1 MTVESRTN
9 NSKAGKVSGRGISN
23 ARVTRPSAS
32 SAGVQRILNTRP
44 DGIDFRDKMY
54 IPTLVEVPVRRDL
67 KDYRKARVPILDQG
81 QEGACTGFGLATVA
95 QYLLATRKVDTDTVP
110 VSPFMLYDMARRYDE
125 WAGEDYEGS
134 SCRGA
139 IKGWYKHGVCKQ
151 KLWPASSK
159 KIKALSEPVVA
170 DAVVRPLGA
179 YFRVNHKDLVAMHAA
194 ITETRILYAS
204 ATVHTGWEKVKGN
217 GKIKYETTPLG
228 GHAFAIVAY
237 DKEGFWIQNSWGEDW
252 GYEGFCHVT
261 YQDWLENGADVWAVR
276 LGAPILLARPTRSAG
291 TNMIGAVRAGAFV
304 YNDIRPHVISIK
316 NDGQLD
322 EHGDVGTSPEM
333 VREILQKDF
342 LRITAGWKK
351 KRLVL
356 YAHGGLVGEE
366 AALQRIGDYRKASLE
381 AECYPLAFIWK
392 TDYWTTLRNMLRD
405 ATQRRRPEGFLDSTK
420 DFMLDRLDD
429 ALEPIARLFTG
440 KAEWSEMK
448 ENALLATTSVTGGA
462 RIVANEIAK
471 LVKNNKDVELH
482 IVGHSAGSILHAPLI
497 QYLTEPGMISSGP
510 MAVAKV
516 KGLGMKIE
524 TCTLWAPACTTRLFK
539 ESYLPAINQ
548 GLISRFSLFTLTDKA
563 EQDDN
568 CANIYHKSLLYMVSN
583 AFEETA
589 RIPIV
594 RPDGEPILGMEKFVN
609 GDSGINSIFKKKA
622 GKKEADWVMSPN
634 NEPMGSQGASKS
646 MHHGDFDDDEATVK
660 ATLARIL
667 GKTSTEGEF
676 SFKHSS
682 SSRRGLRRQIDGERD
697 ATLTR

>member
-1 MTVESRTN
+1 MARKPRTRTRTTRKARKPETPDTKATRPAA
-9 NSKAGKVSGRGISN
+9 SAAGK
-23 ARVTRPSAS
+23 
-32 SAGVQRILNTRP
+32 QRFLYARP

-54 IPTLVEVPVRRDL
+54 VPTLVEVPVERKL
-67 KDYRKARVPILDQG
+67 EDYRKAGAPILDQG
-81 QEGACTGFGLATVA
+81 EEGACTGFGLATVA
-95 QYLLATRKVDTDTVP
+95 HYLLLTRRDSRDPAP

-151 KLWPASSK
+151 ELWRSSSA
-159 KIKALSEPVVA
+159 KIKALSQDVVT
-170 DAVVRPLGA
+170 DAAARPLGA

-194 ITETRILYAS
+194 ITEAEVLYAS
-204 ATVHTGWEKVKGN
+204 ATVHTGWEKVKSN
-217 GKIKYETTPLG
+217 GKVRFETKPLG

-237 DKEGFWIQNSWGEDW
+237 DKDGFWIQNSWGEDW
-252 GYEGFCHVT
+252 GHDGFCHIT
-261 YQDWLENGADVWAVR
+261 YQDWLVNGSDVWAAR
-276 LGAPILLARPTRSAG
+276 LGAPVMLPEALRSAE
-291 TNMIGAVRAGAFV
+291 TSMVGAVRSKAFA
-304 YNDIRPHVISIK
+304 YTDIRPHVISIK

-322 EHGDVGTSPEM
+322 EHGDIGTSPDM
-333 VREILQKDF
+333 VREIFQEDF

-366 AALQRIGDYRKASLE
+366 AALQRVSDYRKATLE

-392 TDYWTTLRNMLRD
+392 SDYWTTLKNMLLD

-429 ALEPIARLFTG
+429 ALEPIARVFTG

-448 ENALLATTSVTGGA
+448 ENALMATTSATGGA
-462 RIVANEIAK
+462 RMVADEIAK
-471 LVKNNKDVELH
+471 LVKSHDDVELH
-482 IVGHSAGSILHAPLI
+482 IVGHSAGSIFHAPFV
-497 QYLTEPGMISSGP
+497 QYLTGQGMIGSGP
-510 MAVAKV
+510 MAPSKV
-516 KGLGMKIE
+516 KGLGVKIDS
-524 TCTLWAPACTTRLFK
+524 CTLWAPACTTRLFK
-539 ESYLPAINQ
+539 DSYLPAIDQ
-548 GLISRFSLFTLTDKA
+548 GLIDRFALFTLTDKA

-568 CANIYHKSLLYMVSN
+568 CANIYHKSLLYLVSN

-589 RIPIV
+589 RIPLIH
-594 RPDGEPILGMEKFVN
+594 PDGEPILGMQKCVEDDDAV
-609 GDSGINSIFKKKA
+609 NSIFKQKR
-622 GKKEADWVMSPN
+622 ADWIRSPN
-634 NEPMGSQGASKS
+634 TKPVGSADAAQS

-667 GKTSTEGEF
+667 GKSTAKGEF
-676 SFKHSS
+676 SFQRSATSKRGI
-682 SSRRGLRRQIDGERD
+682 RRRIDGEAD

>member
-1 MTVESRTN
+1 MARKPRTRTRTTRKARKPETPDTKATRPAA
-9 NSKAGKVSGRGISN
+9 SAAGK
-23 ARVTRPSAS
+23 
-32 SAGVQRILNTRP
+32 QRFLYARP

-54 IPTLVEVPVRRDL
+54 VPTLVEVPVERKL
-67 KDYRKARVPILDQG
+67 EDYRKAGAPILDQG
-81 QEGACTGFGLATVA
+81 EEGACTGFGLATVA
-95 QYLLATRKVDTDTVP
+95 HYLLLTRRDSRDPAP

-151 KLWPASSK
+151 ELWRSSSA
-159 KIKALSEPVVA
+159 KIKALSQDVVT
-170 DAVVRPLGA
+170 DAAARPLGA

-194 ITETRILYAS
+194 ITEAEVLYAS
-204 ATVHTGWEKVKGN
+204 ATVHTGWEKVKSN
-217 GKIKYETTPLG
+217 GKVRFETKPLG

-237 DKEGFWIQNSWGEDW
+237 DKDGFWIQNSWGEDW
-252 GYEGFCHVT
+252 GHDGFCHIT
-261 YQDWLENGADVWAVR
+261 YQDWLVNGSDVWAAR
-276 LGAPILLARPTRSAG
+276 LGAPVMLPEALRSAE
-291 TNMIGAVRAGAFV
+291 TSMVGAVRSKAFV
-304 YNDIRPHVISIK
+304 YTDIRPHVISIK

-322 EHGDVGTSPEM
+322 EHGDIGTSPDM
-333 VREILQKDF
+333 VREIFQEDF

-366 AALQRIGDYRKASLE
+366 AALQRVSDYRKATLE

-392 TDYWTTLRNMLRD
+392 SDYWTTLKNMLLD

-429 ALEPIARLFTG
+429 ALEPIARVFTG

-448 ENALLATTSVTGGA
+448 ENALMATTSATGGA
-462 RIVANEIAK
+462 RMVADEIAK
-471 LVKNNKDVELH
+471 LVKSHDDVELH
-482 IVGHSAGSILHAPLI
+482 IVGHSAGSIFHAPFV
-497 QYLTEPGMISSGP
+497 QYLTGQGMIGSGP
-510 MAVAKV
+510 MAPSKV
-516 KGLGMKIE
+516 KGLGVKIDS
-524 TCTLWAPACTTRLFK
+524 CTLWAPACTTQLFK
-539 ESYLPAINQ
+539 DSYLPAIDQ
-548 GLISRFSLFTLTDKA
+548 GLIDRFALFTLTDKA

-568 CANIYHKSLLYMVSN
+568 CANIYHKSLLYLVSN

-589 RIPIV
+589 RIPLIH
-594 RPDGEPILGMEKFVN
+594 PDGEPILGMQKCVEDDDAV
-609 GDSGINSIFKKKA
+609 NSIFKQKR
-622 GKKEADWVMSPN
+622 ADWIRSPN
-634 NEPMGSQGASKS
+634 TKPVGSADAAQS

-667 GKTSTEGEF
+667 GKSTTKGEF
-676 SFKHSS
+676 SFQRSATSKRGI
-682 SSRRGLRRQIDGERD
+682 RRRIDGEAD

>member
-1 MTVESRTN
+1 MARKPRTTTRTTR
-9 NSKAGKVSGRGISN
+9 KARKPETPDTKATRPAAAAAGK
-23 ARVTRPSAS
+23 
-32 SAGVQRILNTRP
+32 QRFLYARP

-54 IPTLVEVPVRRDL
+54 VPTLVEVPVERKL
-67 KDYRKARVPILDQG
+67 EDYRKAGAPILDQG
-81 QEGACTGFGLATVA
+81 EEGACTGFGLATVA
-95 QYLLATRKVDTDTVP
+95 HYLLLTRRDSRDPAP

-151 KLWPASSK
+151 ELWRSSSA
-159 KIKALSEPVVA
+159 KIKALSQDVVT
-170 DAVVRPLGA
+170 DAAARPLGA

-194 ITETRILYAS
+194 ITEAEVLYAS
-204 ATVHTGWEKVKGN
+204 ATVHTGWEKVKPN
-217 GKIKYETTPLG
+217 GKVRFETKPLG

-252 GYEGFCHVT
+252 GHDGFCHIT
-261 YQDWLENGADVWAVR
+261 YQDWLVNGSDVWAAR
-276 LGAPILLARPTRSAG
+276 LGAPVMLPEALRSAE
-291 TNMIGAVRAGAFV
+291 TSMVGAVRSKAFV
-304 YNDIRPHVISIK
+304 YTDIRPHVISIK

-322 EHGDVGTSPEM
+322 EHGDIGTSPDM
-333 VREILQKDF
+333 VREIFQEDF

-366 AALQRIGDYRKASLE
+366 AALQRVSDYRKATLE

-392 TDYWTTLRNMLRD
+392 SDYWTTLKNMLLD

-429 ALEPIARLFTG
+429 ALEPIARVFTG

-448 ENALLATTSVTGGA
+448 ENALRATTSATGGA
-462 RIVANEIAK
+462 RMVADEIAR
-471 LVKNNKDVELH
+471 LVKNHDDVELH
-482 IVGHSAGSILHAPLI
+482 IVGHSAGSIFHAPFV
-497 QYLTEPGMISSGP
+497 QYLTGQGMIGSGP
-510 MAVAKV
+510 MAASKV
-516 KGLGMKIE
+516 KGLGVKID
-524 TCTLWAPACTTRLFK
+524 TCTLWAPACTTQLFK
-539 ESYLPAINQ
+539 DSYLPAIDQ
-548 GLISRFSLFTLTDKA
+548 GLIDRFALFTLTDKA

-568 CANIYHKSLLYMVSN
+568 CANIYHKSLLYLVSN

-589 RIPIV
+589 RIPLIH
-594 RPDGEPILGMEKFVN
+594 PDGEPILGMQKCVEEDDAV
-609 GDSGINSIFKKKA
+609 NSIFKQKR
-622 GKKEADWVMSPN
+622 ADWIRSPN
-634 NEPMGSQGASKS
+634 TKPVGSADAAQS

-667 GKTSTEGEF
+667 GKSTAKGEF
-676 SFKHSS
+676 SFQRSATSKRGI
-682 SSRRGLRRQIDGERD
+682 RRRIDGEAD

>member
-1 MTVESRTN
+1 MARKPRTTTRTTRKARKPETPDTKATRPAA
-9 NSKAGKVSGRGISN
+9 SAAGK
-23 ARVTRPSAS
+23 
-32 SAGVQRILNTRP
+32 QRFLYARP

-54 IPTLVEVPVRRDL
+54 VPTLVEVPVERKL
-67 KDYRKARVPILDQG
+67 EDYRKAGAPILDQG
-81 QEGACTGFGLATVA
+81 EEGACTGFGLATVA
-95 QYLLATRKVDTDTVP
+95 HYLLLTRRDSRDPAP

-151 KLWPASSK
+151 ELWRSSSA
-159 KIKALSEPVVA
+159 KIKALSQDVVT
-170 DAVVRPLGA
+170 DAAARPLGA

-194 ITETRILYAS
+194 ITEAEVLYAS
-204 ATVHTGWEKVKGN
+204 ATVHTGWEKVKSN
-217 GKIKYETTPLG
+217 GKVRFETKPLG

-237 DKEGFWIQNSWGEDW
+237 DKDGFWIQNSWGEDW
-252 GYEGFCHVT
+252 GHDGFCHIT
-261 YQDWLENGADVWAVR
+261 YQDWLVNGSDVWAAR
-276 LGAPILLARPTRSAG
+276 LGAPVMLPEALRSAE
-291 TNMIGAVRAGAFV
+291 TSMVGAVRSKAFA
-304 YNDIRPHVISIK
+304 YTDIRPHVISIK

-322 EHGDVGTSPEM
+322 EHGDIGTSPDM
-333 VREILQKDF
+333 VREIFQEDF

-366 AALQRIGDYRKASLE
+366 AALQRVSDYRKATLE

-392 TDYWTTLRNMLRD
+392 SDYWTTLKNMLLD

-429 ALEPIARLFTG
+429 ALEPIARVFTG

-448 ENALLATTSVTGGA
+448 ENALMATTSATGGA
-462 RIVANEIAK
+462 RMVADEIAK
-471 LVKNNKDVELH
+471 LVKSHDDVELH
-482 IVGHSAGSILHAPLI
+482 IVGHSAGSIFHAPFV
-497 QYLTEPGMISSGP
+497 QYLTGQGMIGSGP
-510 MAVAKV
+510 MAPSKV
-516 KGLGMKIE
+516 KGLGVKIDS
-524 TCTLWAPACTTRLFK
+524 CTLWAPACTTQLFK
-539 ESYLPAINQ
+539 DSYLPAIDQ
-548 GLISRFSLFTLTDKA
+548 GLIDRFALFTLTDKA

-568 CANIYHKSLLYMVSN
+568 CANIYHKSLLYLVSN

-589 RIPIV
+589 RIPLIH
-594 RPDGEPILGMEKFVN
+594 PDGEPILGMQKCVEDDDAV
-609 GDSGINSIFKKKA
+609 NSIFKQKR
-622 GKKEADWVMSPN
+622 ADWIRSPN
-634 NEPMGSQGASKS
+634 TKPVGSADAAQS

-667 GKTSTEGEF
+667 GKSTTKGEF
-676 SFKHSS
+676 SFQRSATSKRGI
-682 SSRRGLRRQIDGERD
+682 RRRIDGEAD

>member
-1 MTVESRTN
+1 MARKPRTRTRTTRKARKPETPDTKATRPAA
-9 NSKAGKVSGRGISN
+9 SAAGK
-23 ARVTRPSAS
+23 
-32 SAGVQRILNTRP
+32 QRFLYARP

-54 IPTLVEVPVRRDL
+54 VPTLVEVPVERKL
-67 KDYRKARVPILDQG
+67 EDYRKAGAPILDQG
-81 QEGACTGFGLATVA
+81 EEGACTGFGLATVA
-95 QYLLATRKVDTDTVP
+95 HYLLLTRRDSRDPAP

-151 KLWPASSK
+151 ELWRSSSA
-159 KIKALSEPVVA
+159 KIKALSQDVVT
-170 DAVVRPLGA
+170 DAAARPLGA

-194 ITETRILYAS
+194 ITEAEVLYAS
-204 ATVHTGWEKVKGN
+204 ATVHTGWEKVKPN
-217 GKIKYETTPLG
+217 GKVRFETKPLG

-252 GYEGFCHVT
+252 GHDGFCHIT
-261 YQDWLENGADVWAVR
+261 YQDWLVNGSDVWAAR
-276 LGAPILLARPTRSAG
+276 LGAPVMLPEALRSAE
-291 TNMIGAVRAGAFV
+291 TSMVGAVRSKAFV
-304 YNDIRPHVISIK
+304 YTDIRPHVISIK

-322 EHGDVGTSPEM
+322 EHGDIGTSPDM
-333 VREILQKDF
+333 VREIFQEDF

-366 AALQRIGDYRKASLE
+366 AALQRVSDYRKATLE

-392 TDYWTTLRNMLRD
+392 SDYWTTLKNMLLD

-429 ALEPIARLFTG
+429 ALEPIARVFTG

-448 ENALLATTSVTGGA
+448 ENALMATTSATGGA
-462 RIVANEIAK
+462 RMVADEIAK
-471 LVKNNKDVELH
+471 LVKSHDDVELH
-482 IVGHSAGSILHAPLI
+482 IVGHSAGSIFHAPFV
-497 QYLTEPGMISSGP
+497 QYLTGQGMIGSGP
-510 MAVAKV
+510 MAPSKV
-516 KGLGMKIE
+516 KGLGVKIDS
-524 TCTLWAPACTTRLFK
+524 CTLWAPACTTQLFK
-539 ESYLPAINQ
+539 DSYLPAIDQ
-548 GLISRFSLFTLTDKA
+548 GLIDRFALFTLTDKA

-568 CANIYHKSLLYMVSN
+568 CANIYHKSLLYLVSN

-589 RIPIV
+589 RIPLIH
-594 RPDGEPILGMEKFVN
+594 PDGEPILGMQKCVEDDDAV
-609 GDSGINSIFKKKA
+609 NSIFKQKR
-622 GKKEADWVMSPN
+622 ADWIRSPN
-634 NEPMGSQGASKS
+634 TKPVGSADAAQS

-667 GKTSTEGEF
+667 GKSTAKGEF
-676 SFKHSS
+676 SFQRSATSKRGI
-682 SSRRGLRRQIDGERD
+682 RRRIDGEAD

>member
-1 MTVESRTN
+1 MARKPRTTTRTTR
-9 NSKAGKVSGRGISN
+9 KARKPETPDTKATRPAAAAAGK
-23 ARVTRPSAS
+23 
-32 SAGVQRILNTRP
+32 QRFLYARP

-54 IPTLVEVPVRRDL
+54 VPTLVEVPVERKL
-67 KDYRKARVPILDQG
+67 EDYRKAAAPILDQG
-81 QEGACTGFGLATVA
+81 EEGACTGFGLATVA
-95 QYLLATRKVDTDTVP
+95 HYLLLTRRDSRDPAP

-151 KLWPASSK
+151 ELWRSSSA
-159 KIKALSEPVVA
+159 KIKALSQDVVT
-170 DAVVRPLGA
+170 DAAARPLGA

-194 ITETRILYAS
+194 ITEAEVLYAS
-204 ATVHTGWEKVKGN
+204 ATVHTGWEKVKSN
-217 GKIKYETTPLG
+217 GKVRFETKPLG

-237 DKEGFWIQNSWGEDW
+237 DKDGFWIQNSWGEDW
-252 GYEGFCHVT
+252 GHDGFCHIT
-261 YQDWLENGADVWAVR
+261 YQDWLVNGSDVWAAR
-276 LGAPILLARPTRSAG
+276 LGAPVMLPEALRSAE
-291 TNMIGAVRAGAFV
+291 TSMVGAVRSKAFV
-304 YNDIRPHVISIK
+304 YTDIRPHVISIK

-322 EHGDVGTSPEM
+322 EHGDIGTSPDM
-333 VREILQKDF
+333 VREIFQEDF

-366 AALQRIGDYRKASLE
+366 AALQRVSDYRKATLQ

-392 TDYWTTLRNMLRD
+392 SDYWTTLKNMLLD

-429 ALEPIARLFTG
+429 ALEPIARVFTG

-448 ENALLATTSVTGGA
+448 ENALMATTSATGGA
-462 RIVANEIAK
+462 RMVADEIAK
-471 LVKNNKDVELH
+471 LVKSHDDVELH
-482 IVGHSAGSILHAPLI
+482 IVGHSAGSIFHAPFV
-497 QYLTEPGMISSGP
+497 QYLTGQGMIGSGP
-510 MAVAKV
+510 MAPSKV
-516 KGLGMKIE
+516 KGLGVKIDS
-524 TCTLWAPACTTRLFK
+524 CTLWAPACTTQLFK
-539 ESYLPAINQ
+539 DSYLPAIDQ
-548 GLISRFSLFTLTDKA
+548 GLIDRFALFTLTDKA

-568 CANIYHKSLLYMVSN
+568 CANIYHKSLLYLVSN

-589 RIPIV
+589 RIPLIH
-594 RPDGEPILGMEKFVN
+594 PDGEPILGMQKCVEEDDAV
-609 GDSGINSIFKKKA
+609 NSIFKQKR
-622 GKKEADWVMSPN
+622 ADWIRSPN
-634 NEPMGSQGASKS
+634 TKPVGSADAAQS

-667 GKTSTEGEF
+667 GKSTTKGEF
-676 SFKHSS
+676 SFQRSATSKRGI
-682 SSRRGLRRQIDGERD
+682 RRRIDGEAD

>member
-1 MTVESRTN
+1 MARKPRTTTRTTR
-9 NSKAGKVSGRGISN
+9 KARKPETPDTK
-23 ARVTRPSAS
+23 ATRPAA
-32 SAGVQRILNTRP
+32 SAGGKQRFLYARP

-54 IPTLVEVPVRRDL
+54 VPTLVEVPVERKL
-67 KDYRKARVPILDQG
+67 EDYRKAGAPILDQG
-81 QEGACTGFGLATVA
+81 EEGACTGFGLATVA
-95 QYLLATRKVDTDTVP
+95 HYLLLTRRDSRDPAP

-151 KLWPASSK
+151 ELWRSSSA
-159 KIKALSEPVVA
+159 KIKALSQDVVT
-170 DAVVRPLGA
+170 DAAARPLGA

-194 ITETRILYAS
+194 ITEAEVLYAS
-204 ATVHTGWEKVKGN
+204 ATVHTGWEKVKSN
-217 GKIKYETTPLG
+217 GKVRFETKPLG

-237 DKEGFWIQNSWGEDW
+237 DKDGFWIQNSWGEDW
-252 GYEGFCHVT
+252 GHDGFCHIT
-261 YQDWLENGADVWAVR
+261 YQDWLVNGSDVWAAR
-276 LGAPILLARPTRSAG
+276 LGAPVMLPEALRSAE
-291 TNMIGAVRAGAFV
+291 TSMVGAVRSKAFV
-304 YNDIRPHVISIK
+304 YTDIRPHVISIK

-322 EHGDVGTSPEM
+322 EHGDIGTSPDM
-333 VREILQKDF
+333 VREIFQEDF

-366 AALQRIGDYRKASLE
+366 AALQRVSDYRKATLQ

-392 TDYWTTLRNMLRD
+392 SDYWTTLKNMLLD

-429 ALEPIARLFTG
+429 ALEPIARVFTG

-448 ENALLATTSVTGGA
+448 ENALMATTSATGGA
-462 RIVANEIAK
+462 RMVADEIAK
-471 LVKNNKDVELH
+471 LVKSHDDVELH
-482 IVGHSAGSILHAPLI
+482 IVGHSAGSIFHAPFV
-497 QYLTEPGMISSGP
+497 QYLTGQGMIGSGP
-510 MAVAKV
+510 MAPSKV
-516 KGLGMKIE
+516 KGLGVKIDS
-524 TCTLWAPACTTRLFK
+524 CTLWAPACTTQLFK
-539 ESYLPAINQ
+539 DSYLPAIDQ
-548 GLISRFSLFTLTDKA
+548 GLIDRFALFTLTDKA

-568 CANIYHKSLLYMVSN
+568 CANIYHKSLLYLVSN

-589 RIPIV
+589 RIPLIH
-594 RPDGEPILGMEKFVN
+594 PDGEPILGMQKCVEDDDAV
-609 GDSGINSIFKKKA
+609 NSIFKQKR
-622 GKKEADWVMSPN
+622 ADWIRSPN
-634 NEPMGSQGASKS
+634 TKPVGSADAAQS

-667 GKTSTEGEF
+667 GKSTTKGEF
-676 SFKHSS
+676 SFQRSATSKRGI
-682 SSRRGLRRQIDGERD
+682 RRRIDGEAD